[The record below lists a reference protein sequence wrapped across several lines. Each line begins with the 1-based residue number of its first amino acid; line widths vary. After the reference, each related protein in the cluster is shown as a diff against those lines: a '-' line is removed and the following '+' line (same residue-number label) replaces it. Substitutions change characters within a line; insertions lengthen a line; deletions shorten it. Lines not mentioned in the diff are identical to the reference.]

1 MRKNLVWYILIAS
14 LIILVLMITNLLNI
28 NYIKQENNTVE
39 VLGEKVL
46 ILKDKQNKVSI
57 PHLNLKGTIKNINLS
72 RIDIELSDYAKTFL
86 QTTQITIN
94 DDNFKLEENQRI
106 IVKFDDINIEGKNL
120 YYSNV
125 EVYKH
130 ISEIEYD
137 KVKEDFFVCQ
147 NDYGGF
153 MKVDGTSFRYNNNVY
168 FKSTYDLSENNE
180 VYFVNIKNGVLLIE
194 EIKSI
199 IFPFKIY
206 NMINPQ
212 ETRFNEMVEIYTNKR
227 SS

>member
-1 MRKNLVWYILIAS
+1 MKKNLVWYILIMS
-14 LIILVLMITNLLNI
+14 LVILVLMIANLLNI
-28 NYIKQENNTVE
+28 NYIKQENCQIE
-39 VLGEKVL
+39 ILGEKAL

-57 PHLNLKGTIKNINLS
+57 PHLNIKGTIKNIDS
-72 RIDIELSDYAKTFL
+72 SKIHIELSDYAKTFL
-86 QTTQITIN
+86 ENTQITIN
-94 DDNFKLEENQRI
+94 DENFNLEENQRI
-106 IVKFDDINIEGKNL
+106 IIKFNDINIEEKNL
-120 YYSNV
+120 YYSNA
-125 EVYKH
+125 EIYKY
-130 ISEIEYD
+130 ISEIDFD
-137 KVKEDFFVCQ
+137 KVKEDFFVCK

-153 MKVDGTSFRYNNNVY
+153 MKVDGTSFKYNNNMY
-168 FKSTYDLSENNE
+168 FKSNYDLSENNE

-212 ETRFNEMVEIYTNKR
+212 ETRFNEMIEIYTNKR

>member
-1 MRKNLVWYILIAS
+1 
-14 LIILVLMITNLLNI
+14 
-28 NYIKQENNTVE
+28 
-39 VLGEKVL
+39 
-46 ILKDKQNKVSI
+46 
-57 PHLNLKGTIKNINLS
+57 
-72 RIDIELSDYAKTFL
+72 
-86 QTTQITIN
+86 
-94 DDNFKLEENQRI
+94 
-106 IVKFDDINIEGKNL
+106 
-120 YYSNV
+120 
-125 EVYKH
+125 
-130 ISEIEYD
+130 
-137 KVKEDFFVCQ
+137 
-147 NDYGGF
+147 

-180 VYFVNIKNGVLLIE
+180 VYFVNIKSGVLLIE

>member
-1 MRKNLVWYILIAS
+1 MRKNLVWYMLIVS
-14 LIILVLMITNLLNI
+14 LIILVLMIANLLNI
-28 NYIKQENNTVE
+28 NYIKQENNNVE
-39 VLGEKVL
+39 VLEKKVL

-57 PHLNLKGTIKNINLS
+57 PHLNLKGIIKNINSS

-86 QTTQITIN
+86 QTAQITIN
-94 DDNFKLEENQRI
+94 DENFNLKENQRI

-130 ISEIEYD
+130 ISEIDFD
-137 KVKEDFFVCQ
+137 KVKDDFFVCQ

-153 MKVDGTSFRYNNNVY
+153 MKVDGTSFKYNNNAY
-168 FKSTYDLSENNE
+168 FKSNYDLSENNE
-180 VYFVNIKNGVLLIE
+180 IYFTNIKNGVLLIE

-212 ETRFNEMVEIYTNKR
+212 ETRFYEMIEIYTN
-227 SS
+227 